1 VVDSRVV
8 DSRVADSHL
17 VELRL
22 DAQRGNF
29 HLQVECRFRAEWT
42 VIFGPSGSGKSTLLR
57 LLAGLDTP
65 AHGCVR
71 LDERVLMDT
80 GRGVW
85 VKPGARRCGMVAQQ
99 TALFPHLTTAAN
111 VAYGLH
117 ALERAARARRVDEM
131 LELAGA
137 TELARLR
144 PAELSGGQAQRVA
157 LARALAP
164 GPRLLLLD
172 EPFSALDGAA
182 SDALLERLQAW
193 VRSNG
198 VQAVMATHDV
208 SDALAIDAEVL
219 LLREG
224 RHAAMGPAAEVLAGE
239 RARLMDRLGGASK

>member
-1 VVDSRVV
+1 
-8 DSRVADSHL
+8 VADSHPADSRL

-22 DAQRGNF
+22 DARRGSF
-29 HLQVECRFRAEWT
+29 HLQVECQFRAQWT

-65 AHGCVR
+65 AHGRVALDDR
-71 LDERVLMDT
+71 LLMDT

-85 VKPGARRCGMVAQQ
+85 VKPGSRRCGMVAQQ
-99 TALFPHLTTAAN
+99 TALFPHLTAAAN
-111 VAYGLH
+111 VAYGLT
-117 ALERAARARRVDEM
+117 ALDRAARAIRVSEM

-137 TELARLR
+137 TELAPLR
-144 PAELSGGQAQRVA
+144 PAQLSGGQAQRVA

-182 SDALLERLQAW
+182 SDALLRRLQAW

-224 RHAAMGPAAEVLAGE
+224 RQAALGPAVEVLAGE
-239 RARLMDRLGGASK
+239 RERLMDRLGGESNQ